1 MLRPGIILLAV
12 ACAVGCGKKVC
23 EPGST
28 QACECAKD
36 LEGARVCASS
46 GEAWWGCVC
55 TPAVGVLAGDPLKE
69 RTTCRRMEVITQA
82 TETYMEENKACP
94 SMKDL
99 QLDRADAWG
108 ETLVV
113 VCSLENVP
121 TVTSSGA
128 DRRFGSGDDLT
139 PETCQKIEKYGSIAK
154 YEAAMRQE
162 QELVAEGTEEGTSSP
177 SRNPTLRR
185 SRARSLARRGLPS
198 LPSRSRS
205 RPRRSRSSSI
215 PSVVST
221 IRRGRSTCE
230 LIPA

>member
-1 MLRPGIILLAV
+1 MARLGIILLAV

-162 QELVAEGTEEGTSSP
+162 QELVAEGTEEGDELTIPKPDAS
-177 SRNPTLRR
+177 TE
-185 SRARSLARRGLPS
+185 
-198 LPSRSRS
+198 
-205 RPRRSRSSSI
+205 SSSK
-215 PSVVST
+215 PRPPRPPKPPVEKPKPPET
-221 IRRGRSTCE
+221 KPE
-230 LIPA
+230 LFDPIGGLDDPPRKKHL